1 MTHLKKVISTI
12 YNEIKTTYKEQGL
25 IFGIGYILPEIASYI
40 VGVGEVKSLS
50 KVEKIEYISEIG
62 RYTGEMIEIARV
74 VDNIED
80 LAKAYPNLN
89 IPEGY
94 EGYHTGRTEFEN
106 NINGITALD
115 EKLAMEEIM
124 DNPNYGDEIIS
135 ELKDFNLHHH

>member
-1 MTHLKKVISTI
+1 M
-12 YNEIKTTYKEQGL
+12 
-25 IFGIGYILPEIASYI
+25 
-40 VGVGEVKSLS
+40 KSLS
-50 KVEKIEYISEIG
+50 KVEKIEDISEIG

-106 NINGITALD
+106 SINGIVASD
-115 EKLAMEEIM
+115 
-124 DNPNYGDEIIS
+124 
-135 ELKDFNLHHH
+135 